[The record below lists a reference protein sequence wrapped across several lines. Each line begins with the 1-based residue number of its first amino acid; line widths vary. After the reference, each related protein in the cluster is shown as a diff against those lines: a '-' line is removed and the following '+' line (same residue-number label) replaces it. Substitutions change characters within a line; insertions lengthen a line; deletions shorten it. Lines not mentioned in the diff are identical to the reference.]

1 MAAKYSNR
9 PLLHLANALGRV
21 ALDVRAASGSGA
33 YQAVAMRTPNQPGV
47 VVYSLTLQKQQ
58 IEEELGLPVAEYLA
72 DRPRCSRALRDSY
85 MLCVAPRANLLGC
98 SQARRSEAD
107 SFTDRPCTA
116 LLPG

>member
-72 DRPRCSRALRDSY
+72 ERSRCSLALRDSY
-85 MLCVAPRANLLGC
+85 MPCVAPRANLPGC
-98 SQARRSEAD
+98 SQACRREAD
-107 SFTDRPCTA
+107 SLIVRCRTA
-116 LLPG
+116 LVPG